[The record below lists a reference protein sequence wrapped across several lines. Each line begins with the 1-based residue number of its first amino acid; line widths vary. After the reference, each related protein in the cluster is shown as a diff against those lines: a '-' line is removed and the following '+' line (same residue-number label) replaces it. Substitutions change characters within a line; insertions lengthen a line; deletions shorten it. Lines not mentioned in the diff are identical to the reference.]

1 MFSMHARRMHAESFK
16 VNSPNVVYGEDF
28 IESTYEY
35 LSTDVSKGEDGSVTV
50 TPQTTTYQFRTNTKV
65 PKLG

>member
-1 MFSMHARRMHAESFK
+1 MYVRRMHAETFK

-28 IESTYEY
+28 IESSYEY
-35 LSTDVSKGEDGSVTV
+35 LSTDVSKGEDGNIVI
-50 TPQTTTYQFRTNTKV
+50 TPKATTYQFRTNTKV